1 MRQFSE
7 LRAAIVFQRARR
19 VIGKVPD
26 MSVMEAELRRA
37 EEVFSAAEHDLTE
50 LLDDLAREAHF
61 GSRPAPLVA

>member
-19 VIGKVPD
+19 AIGKVPD
-26 MSVMEAELRRA
+26 LSVMQAELQRA
-37 EEVFSAAEHDLTE
+37 EEVFSAAERDLTE

-61 GSRPAPLVA
+61 GSKPDPLAA